1 MPSDMESTQ
10 LKENETERKLSI
22 EENNQSTMRRYIVLN
37 SMMYEI
43 FENTSSDKVCLV

>member
-37 SMMYEI
+37 SMMFEI
-43 FENTSSDKVCLV
+43 LENAPFVEPCRA